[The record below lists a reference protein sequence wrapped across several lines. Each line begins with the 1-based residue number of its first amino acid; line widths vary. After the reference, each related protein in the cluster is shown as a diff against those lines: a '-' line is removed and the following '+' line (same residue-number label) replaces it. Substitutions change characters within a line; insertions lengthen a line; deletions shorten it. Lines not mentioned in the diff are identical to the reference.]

1 MNTEKQEQIYLIS
14 KILNVSGVWEQIER
28 ALDIELDS
36 NSDMFSEVENFIL
49 EKITEYIVEEN
60 LNEEN
65 Y

>member
-1 MNTEKQEQIYLIS
+1 M
-14 KILNVSGVWEQIER
+14 WEQIER